1 MLISNLFLDK
11 NESDSDS
18 TSDADSSDNDTINP
32 KFDEAFYKAMA
43 SLKTKDPKIYSG
55 DVRFFGE
62 FDEGAAAATSSA
74 ANKDKKALTLV
85 DYERKIL
92 LEKGG
97 IYEDDD
103 GAEND
108 DAADQRPLSP
118 SYNQEQQTLRDEFKK
133 VIDDDSDSA
142 EEWGGIFKRRD
153 KTKEEEATEDAQYT
167 KWLAGEQANI
177 GANAETLKP
186 LKDYWA
192 NPKLAKDE
200 AFLRDYILNNGYTN
214 KDVDKVPCYADIVG
228 DGVAADD
235 EDADMSADEEE
246 LEKQAE
252 FEHKYNFRF
261 EEPDSEFIKRYP
273 RTIENSVRRT
283 DDRRKEKRLEVKDRK
298 QKEKEQKMRELEML
312 SNLKKREIE
321 EKIEKLKL
329 VTGDEA
335 IAFDDADLEG
345 DFDPEAYDR
354 KMQAI
359 FNNDYYQ
366 VDEGEVK
373 PECPADLE
381 DLQIEDYDVYDPADE
396 VGHCEDDD
404 FNMDA
409 DFDPEQQKKAFQSEL
424 IDSTRDRR
432 KRKKRRSKFVEM
444 LQAKKPVFDPND
456 HASFGAYL
464 DEYYKLDYEDVI
476 ADTPC
481 RFKYSQTVPNDFGL
495 SVEEVS

>member
-1 MLISNLFLDK
+1 
-11 NESDSDS
+11 
-18 TSDADSSDNDTINP
+18 
-32 KFDEAFYKAMA
+32 MA
-43 SLKTKDPKIYSG
+43 SLKTKDPKIYNG

-62 FDEGAAAATSSA
+62 FDEVAGSASAGAG
-74 ANKDKKALTLV
+74 KDNEKALTLV

-103 GAEND
+103 GED
-108 DAADQRPLSP
+108 DDQDDEKRPQSP
-118 SYNQEQQTLRDEFKK
+118 SYNQEQQNLRAEFKK
-133 VIDDDSDSA
+133 VIDDGGDSDSG

-153 KTKEEEATEDAQYT
+153 KTKEEEAAEDAQYT
-167 KWLAGEQANI
+167 KWLAGEKANI

-186 LKDYWA
+186 LKDYWSD
-192 NPKLAKDE
+192 PKLAKDE

-214 KDVDKVPCYADIVG
+214 KDADKVPCYEDIVG
-228 DGVAADD
+228 DEHRP
-235 EDADMSADEEE
+235 EDAADMSADEEE

-283 DDRRKEKRLEVKDRK
+283 DDRRKEKRVEVKERK
-298 QKEKEQKMRELEML
+298 LKEKEQKMRELEML
-312 SNLKKREIE
+312 SNVRKREIE
-321 EKIEKLKL
+321 EKIQKLKL
-329 VTGDEA
+329 VTGDEG

-354 KMQAI
+354 KMEAI
-359 FNNDYYQ
+359 FNNEYYQ
-366 VDEGEVK
+366 VDEGETK
-373 PECPADLE
+373 PECPAELE
-381 DLQIEDYDVYDPADE
+381 ELQVEDYDVYDPRADDE
-396 VGHCEDDD
+396 EEDAADGADGGGHCEDDD

-409 DFDPEQQKKAFQSEL
+409 DFDPERQKKAFQSEL
-424 IDSTRDRR
+424 IESTRDRR

-444 LQAKKPVFDPND
+444 LQKKKPAFDPND
-456 HASFGAYL
+456 HESFGAYL
-464 DEYYKLDYEDVI
+464 DEYYQLDYEDVI

-495 SVEEVS
+495 SVEEVSPFSFFIF

>member
-1 MLISNLFLDK
+1 
-11 NESDSDS
+11 
-18 TSDADSSDNDTINP
+18 
-32 KFDEAFYKAMA
+32 MA
-43 SLKTKDPKIYSG
+43 SLKTKDPKIYNG

-62 FDEGAAAATSSA
+62 FDEGAGTSPSV
-74 ANKDKKALTLV
+74 ANKDNKALTLV

-103 GAEND
+103 DDLVAENGD
-108 DAADQRPLSP
+108 EKRPQSP

-133 VIDDDSDSA
+133 VIDDGDSDSG

-153 KTKEEEATEDAQYT
+153 KSKEEEAAEDAQYT
-167 KWLAGEQANI
+167 KWLAGENANI
-177 GANAETLKP
+177 GANADTLKP
-186 LKDYWA
+186 IKDYWS

-200 AFLRDYILNNGYTN
+200 AFLRDYILNNGYSN
-214 KDVDKVPCYADIVG
+214 KDAEKVPCYEDIVG
-228 DGVAADD
+228 DSNRPL
-235 EDADMSADEEE
+235 EDGTDMSADEEE

-312 SNLKKREIE
+312 SNLRKREIE
-321 EKIEKLKL
+321 EKIQKLKL
-329 VTGDEA
+329 VTGDEE
-335 IAFDDADLEG
+335 IAFNDDDLEG

-359 FNNDYYQ
+359 FNSEYYQ
-366 VDEGEVK
+366 VDEGETK
-373 PECPADLE
+373 PECPAELE
-381 DLQIEDYDVYDPADE
+381 DLQVEDYDVYDPTANADDDQDV

-409 DFDPEQQKKAFQSEL
+409 DYDPEQQKKAFQSEL
-424 IDSTRDRR
+424 IENTRDRR
-432 KRKKRRSKFVEM
+432 KRKRRRSKFVEM
-444 LQAKKPVFDPND
+444 LQTKKPVFDPKD
-456 HASFGAYL
+456 HESFGAYL

>member
-1 MLISNLFLDK
+1 
-11 NESDSDS
+11 
-18 TSDADSSDNDTINP
+18 
-32 KFDEAFYKAMA
+32 MA
-43 SLKTKDPKIYSG
+43 SLKTKDPKIYNG
-55 DVRFFGE
+55 DLRFFGE
-62 FDEGAAAATSSA
+62 FDEGAAASA
-74 ANKDKKALTLV
+74 SGCSKDKKALTLV

-103 GAEND
+103 DEEDGD
-108 DAADQRPLSP
+108 QAAKRPQSP
-118 SYNQEQQTLRDEFKK
+118 SYNQEQQNLRDEFKK
-133 VIDDDSDSA
+133 VIDDGDSDSA
-142 EEWGGIFKRRD
+142 EEWGGIFKKRD
-153 KTKEEEATEDAQYT
+153 KTKEEEAAEDAQYT

-177 GANAETLKP
+177 GANAKVLKP

-192 NPKLAKDE
+192 NPKLAKEE

-214 KDVDKVPCYADIVG
+214 KDTDKVPCYDDIVG
-228 DGVAADD
+228 DNRPV
-235 EDADMSADEEE
+235 EDGTDMSADEEE

-283 DDRRKEKRLEVKDRK
+283 DDRRKEKRIEVKERK
-298 QKEKEQKMRELEML
+298 QKEKDQKMRELEML
-312 SNLKKREIE
+312 SNLRKREIE
-321 EKIEKLKL
+321 DKIQKLKL
-329 VTGDEA
+329 VTGDEQ
-335 IAFDDADLEG
+335 IAFNDDDLEG
-345 DFDPEAYDR
+345 EFDPDAYDK

-359 FNNDYYQ
+359 FNNEYYQ
-366 VDEGEVK
+366 VDEGETK
-373 PECPADLE
+373 PECPAELE
-381 DLQIEDYDVYDPADE
+381 DLQVEDYDDYDPTGDADDE

-409 DFDPEQQKKAFQSEL
+409 DYDPEQQKKAFQSEL
-424 IDSTRDRR
+424 IDNTRDRR
-432 KRKKRRSKFVEM
+432 KRKKKRSKFMEM
-444 LQAKKPVFDPND
+444 LQSKKPVFDPND
-456 HASFGAYL
+456 HKSFGAYL

-495 SVEEVS
+495 TVEEVSSLLIYLLWTWN